1 MTGTRAVSHSLPLP
15 EYPMPSKFTS
25 RPTVLAAA
33 AAILAAAVVTSG
45 IVSRRGHAEQLTHS
59 TAERAIPTV
68 ALLTPQPAGAD
79 AIELPARVEA
89 WARAPI
95 YARVTGYVRKWN
107 ADIGT
112 SVKAGQVLAEIEVPD
127 QDQQLRQAQAELAT
141 ARSNL
146 ALAKSTAA
154 RWQALLD
161 AKAVS
166 QQEVDEK
173 VGDLAARQSN
183 VQALQANVERLST
196 LQRYAK
202 LVAPFDGVVTARNT
216 DVGALINAGGSAG
229 SELFVV
235 SDLRKLRV
243 YVNVPQRQ
251 LARVKPGGTAQV
263 TVPERPGQVFTA
275 TVQSLAQAINA
286 SSGTMLVQLAVAN
299 PDGALVP
306 GAFATARFEAD
317 TASAGVTVPPGAL
330 IIGKNGV
337 QVATVDAANKV
348 QLQAVTIARDLGSA
362 VQVAGL
368 APGVKVIA
376 NPPDGVNAGDP
387 VRIAG
392 AR

>member
-1 MTGTRAVSHSLPLP
+1 
-15 EYPMPSKFTS
+15 MPSNFPS
-25 RPTVLAAA
+25 RTKLVAAA
-33 AAILAAAVVTSG
+33 AAIAAIAVVAAG
-45 IVSRRGHAEQLTHS
+45 IASRRGHAEQLQHS

-68 ALLTPQPAGAD
+68 ALLAPAPAAAD
-79 AIELPARVEA
+79 ALELPARIEA

-95 YARVTGYVRKWN
+95 YARVSGYLQKWN
-107 ADIGT
+107 VDIGT
-112 SVKAGQVLAEIEVPD
+112 PVKAGQVLAQIETPD

-146 ALAKSTAA
+146 VLAKSTAE

-166 QQEVDEK
+166 RQEVDEK
-173 VGDLAARQSN
+173 AGDLAARQSM

-196 LQRYAK
+196 LQGYAR

-216 DVGALINAGGSAG
+216 DVGALISVGSTAG

-251 LARVKPGGTAQV
+251 IARIKPGSTAQI

-275 TVQSLAQAINA
+275 TVQSSAQAINA
-286 SSGTMLVQLAVAN
+286 ASGTMLLQLAVDN
-299 PDGALVP
+299 HDGVLVP
-306 GAFATARFEAD
+306 GAFANARFD
-317 TASAGVTVPPGAL
+317 IAGGEGSVSVPPGSL
-330 IIGKNGV
+330 IVGKDGV
-337 QVATVDAANKV
+337 QVATVDAASKV
-348 QLQAVTIARDLGSA
+348 RLQAVTIARDLGNA
-362 VQVAGL
+362 VQLAGL

-376 NPPDGVNAGDP
+376 NPPDGVANGDV
-387 VRIAG
+387 VRVAK
-392 AR
+392 